1 MNVIFSELKKAHMRP
16 TATRVAV
23 YRLFHEAPTAHFTA
37 DQVFRRLVDQDE
49 SFNLSSIYR
58 ALGSLQEASLIIGSS
73 LGMSKVIYELNRGE
87 QHIHLVCT
95 HCDAIQDIHDPVFER
110 QQARIAK
117 AYDFRYLSY
126 HHVVFGICSACTHA
140 ADKKMH

>member
-16 TATRVAV
+16 TATRIAV

-49 SFNLSSIYR
+49 TFNLSSIYR

-73 LGMSKVIYELNRGE
+73 LGMSKVIYE
-87 QHIHLVCT
+87 HLVCT
-95 HCDAIQDIHDPVFER
+95 RCDAIQDIHDPVFEQ
-110 QQARIAK
+110 QQARIAE

-126 HHVVFGICSACTHA
+126 NHVVFGICSACTHA
-140 ADKKMH
+140 AGKKKH